1 MKKKAIIIGASS
13 GIGESLAYVLD
24 KEHYSVGL
32 VARRENLL
40 KEIQQKF
47 KNKSFVKKID
57 ITDINSAHVKLQELI
72 AEMKG
77 VDLIIIN
84 SGIGF
89 RDSYKEWSDNNFSW
103 EKEKNTILT
112 NTLGF
117 AEMALYSYNYFLKKG
132 KGHIVGISS
141 IASLVPNP
149 YTPSYSASKAFV
161 SNFLASLRIAAF
173 KSKKD
178 IFVTDIIPGFVDT
191 PIIKQNDKVYWMATV
206 KKAANQIF
214 SAILKKKKKAYI
226 TKRWVLIAYFAKILP
241 ESLLKRVL

>member
-13 GIGESLAYVLD
+13 GIGEALAYVLD
-24 KEHYSVGL
+24 NESYSVGL
-32 VARRENLL
+32 VARRESLL
-40 KEIQQKF
+40 KEIQQKL
-47 KNKSFVKKID
+47 KNKSFTKKID
-57 ITDINSAHVKLQELI
+57 ITDINAHVKLQELI
-72 AEMKG
+72 DEMKD

-89 RDSYKEWSDNNFSW
+89 RDSYKEWSDSNFTW
-103 EKEKNTILT
+103 EKEKNTVLT
-112 NTLGF
+112 NILGF

-132 KGHIVGISS
+132 KGHIVGVSS

-178 IFVTDIIPGFVDT
+178 IVVTDIIPGFVDT
-191 PIIKQNDKVYWMATV
+191 PIIKNNDKVYWMATV

-214 SAILKKKKKAYI
+214 LAILKKKKKAYI
-226 TKRWVLIAYFAKILP
+226 TKRWALIAYFAKILP
-241 ESLLKRVL
+241 ESLLKRAL